1 LHHSGQ
7 SQHSVSNVTMYRK
20 EESTPIPAE
29 SFELPFEGK
38 LSSDNRWV
46 IMADLIPWTEFESEY
61 SLSFSAEMG
70 APAKSFRM
78 ALGALIIKEKLG
90 ISDRETVEQIKENPY
105 LQYFIGMSSYSN
117 DAPFDASMLVH
128 FRERISAEFVNKIN
142 QQMVKKMLEKTSS
155 QEAEKKQKMLF
166 TRRCANADSKRA
178 ARASETEESKPKN
191 RGKLILDATC
201 TPGDISYPTDL
212 GLLNQA
218 RKQTEKIID
227 LLYEQVLGQLDKKPR
242 TYREV
247 ARKDYLEVA
256 KKRRVSQ
263 KDRRKAI
270 KKQLQYIKRNLS
282 HIDQLIRSG
291 ATLENLINR
300 QYKMLLV
307 VGEVYRQQL
316 WLYENKKQ
324 SIDDRI
330 VSLSQ
335 PHIRPIVRGKA
346 GKAVEFGAKLSASYY
361 NGYVF
366 LDHISWDNFNESG
379 DLKAQV
385 EGFKNYTGYYPESV
399 HVDKIYRTR
408 ENRAWCK
415 ERGIR
420 ISGVP
425 LGRPPKNVSKEKK
438 KQAQEDERIRN
449 SIEGKFGQAKRRFSL
464 GRVMA
469 KREHTS
475 KTAIAITF
483 LVMNLSTQLS
493 RSKSAFLCL
502 FLKTTPFF
510 GSNIIESYS
519 LANQKQEKIIF
530 RACLNN

>member
-1 LHHSGQ
+1 
-7 SQHSVSNVTMYRK
+7 MYRK
-20 EESTPIPAE
+20 EESTSIPPE

-61 SLSFSAEMG
+61 SLGFSAEMG

-90 ISDRETVEQIKENPY
+90 VSDRETVEQIKENPY
-105 LQYFIGMSSYSN
+105 LQYFIGILSYSN
-117 DAPFDASMLVH
+117 ETPFDASMLVH
-128 FRERISAEFVNKIN
+128 FRERISDELVNKVN
-142 QQMVKKMLEKTSS
+142 QQMVKKMLEITSS
-155 QEAEKKQKMLF
+155 IGTEKK
-166 TRRCANADSKRA
+166 TES
-178 ARASETEESKPKN
+178 SEKELSEPKN

-201 TPGDISYPTDL
+201 APGDISYPTDL

-227 LLYEQVLGQLDKKPR
+227 FLYEQVLGQLDKKPR

-291 ATLENLINR
+291 ATLLNLNNR

-346 GKAVEFGAKLSASYY
+346 GKSVEFGAKLSASCFD
-361 NGYVF
+361 GYVF

-379 DLKAQV
+379 DLKTQV
-385 EGFKNYTGYYPESV
+385 EAFKNYTGYYPESV

-408 ENRAWCK
+408 ENRAWCR

-438 KQAQEDERIRN
+438 KQALQDERIRN
-449 SIEGKFGQAKRRFSL
+449 CIEGKFGQAKRRFSL
-464 GRVMA
+464 SRVMA
-469 KREHTS
+469 KLPHT
-475 KTAIAITF
+475 TLTVIAITF
-483 LVMNLSTQLS
+483 LVMNLSTHLS
-493 RSKSAFLCL
+493 RVFCAFLCL
-502 FLKTTPFF
+502 FFPNRPFLAID
-510 GSNIIESYS
+510 IIEDYV
-519 LANQKQEKIIF
+519 N
-530 RACLNN
+530 R